1 MESRYICLVSLV
13 IVAAFMML
21 AVSELPGFGSF
32 QEKEIATYY
41 LENSLEDTGSANAVN
56 SIVWDYRGYDTL
68 GEETVLFCAALG
80 VFTIIRRKFSG
91 PHHKDDL

>member
-1 MESRYICLVSLV
+1 MKTKYVGIVSLV
-13 IVAAFMML
+13 IVAVFMML
-21 AVSELPGFGSF
+21 AVAELPEFGSF
-32 QEKEIATYY
+32 QKKEIAGYY

-80 VFTIIRRKFSG
+80 VFTIIRRRFGG
-91 PHHKDDL
+91 PHRKDDL

>member
-1 MESRYICLVSLV
+1 MESRYVGLVSLAV
-13 IVAAFMML
+13 VAVFMML
-21 AVSELPGFGSF
+21 AVSELPEFGSF
-32 QEKEIATYY
+32 QGKEIAGYY
-41 LENSLEDTGSANAVN
+41 LENSLEDTGSANSVN

-80 VFTIIRRKFSG
+80 VFTIIRRRFSG

>member
-1 MESRYICLVSLV
+1 METRYVGIASLV
-13 IVAAFMML
+13 VVAAFMML
-21 AVSELPGFGSF
+21 AVAELPEFGSF
-32 QEKEIATYY
+32 QEKDIAEYY

-80 VFTIIRRKFSG
+80 VFTIIRRKFGG